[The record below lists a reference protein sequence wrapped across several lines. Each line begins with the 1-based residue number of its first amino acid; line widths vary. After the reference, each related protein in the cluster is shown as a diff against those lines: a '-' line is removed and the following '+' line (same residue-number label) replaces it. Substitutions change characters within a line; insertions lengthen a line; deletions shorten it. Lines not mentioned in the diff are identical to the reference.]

1 MREGEVKDNIKACH
15 QSHER
20 GIYMENMLVEHL
32 VGARETGIKKPL
44 PSLTLTIE
52 REGSWQLS
60 QYTVISSSINPS
72 YHDLIDFTKHTW
84 GVSLRSYHLNTH
96 QPGYLG

>member
-32 VGARETGIKKPL
+32 VGARETGIKKT
-44 PSLTLTIE
+44 PSLIDT
-52 REGSWQLS
+52 
-60 QYTVISSSINPS
+60 
-72 YHDLIDFTKHTW
+72 YH
-84 GVSLRSYHLNTH
+84 
-96 QPGYLG
+96 